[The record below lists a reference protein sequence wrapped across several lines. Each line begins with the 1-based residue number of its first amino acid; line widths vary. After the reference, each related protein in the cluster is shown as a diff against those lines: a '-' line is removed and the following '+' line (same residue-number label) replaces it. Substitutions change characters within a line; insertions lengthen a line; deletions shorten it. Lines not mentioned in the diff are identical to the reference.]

1 MRVRSTH
8 LLAVL
13 TCLLMTAT
21 TTAQISLRDLPELA
35 RPRAERLRP
44 LQIAALEPFWAD
56 LSLEYRTNQSVLDD
70 TILKASKLGDS
81 VVPLLLEK
89 LRPAAGGSTSRNLA
103 SNCRRILCLL
113 DPGSFV
119 DALTE
124 MARGSQEIAR
134 VEAII
139 LLGYA
144 DVPQAA
150 TVLTDMIETT
160 DDWIRVLIIRS
171 LRRLRSPTA
180 APKIVVL
187 LGTNDRQMR
196 EDVLAYLIAA
206 KASSVADTVAQALS
220 TESDDRLLPSF
231 IDYFAS
237 CVNQHL
243 AATEALLP
251 LLSRERI
258 DWQDT
263 RTLVTALATVAPKG
277 HDLTIRK
284 LHELIDGNDTSSL
297 AVQAAVTLRS
307 LGDKQG
313 ITRLKRTLDDKIR
326 RRKRAAALYE
336 QRASLLFA
344 IGDFTEA
351 LSDYEK
357 ILSYSEGAA
366 MTRRAYV
373 GVLKCESR
381 RKKIQSMVKHMKAS
395 GMAQEDFDALAE
407 QDEQFRNA
415 MDHERVRSLLKQ
427 LAKDRAPK

>member
-1 MRVRSTH
+1 MRVCSTP

-13 TCLLMTAT
+13 TSLLMTAT
-21 TTAQISLRDLPELA
+21 MTAQISLRDVPELA
-35 RPRAERLRP
+35 RQRAERLRP

-56 LSLEYRTNQSVLDD
+56 FALEYRTNTAVLNDA
-70 TILKASKLGDS
+70 IIKASKLGDS

-89 LRPAAGGSTSRNLA
+89 LQPAQGGSASRNLA
-103 SNCRRILCLL
+103 SNSRRVLSYL

-119 DALTE
+119 DALAE
-124 MARGSQEIAR
+124 MARGSHKIAR
-134 VEAII
+134 TESII
-139 LLGYA
+139 LLGFA
-144 DVPQAA
+144 DVPQSS
-150 TVLTDMIETT
+150 TVLTDLIDTASEAN
-160 DDWIRVLIIRS
+160 RLLIIRS
-171 LRRLRSPTA
+171 LRRLRSPEA
-180 APKIVVL
+180 APKIVAL
-187 LGTNDRQMR
+187 LGSTDRQLR
-196 EDVLAYLIAA
+196 EDVLAYLIAS
-206 KASSVADTVAQALS
+206 KASSVVDTVVQALT

-231 IDYFAS
+231 IDYFAT
-237 CVNQHL
+237 CCEQDV

-263 RTLVTALATVAPKG
+263 RTLVAALATVAPKG
-277 HDLTIRK
+277 HEKTIRK

-313 ITRLKRTLDDKIR
+313 ITRLNRTLDDKIR
-326 RRKRAAALYE
+326 RRKREAALYE

-344 IGDFTEA
+344 IDEFSDA

-357 ILSYSEGAA
+357 ILNYSEGAA

-373 GVLKCESR
+373 GMLKCESR
-381 RKKIQSMVKHMKAS
+381 RKKIQNMVKHMKAS
-395 GMAQEDFDALAE
+395 GMTQEDFDSLAE
-407 QDEQFRNA
+407 QDEPFRTA
-415 MDHERVRSLLKQ
+415 MDHERTRSFLKQ

>member
-1 MRVRSTH
+1 MRVRSTP

-13 TCLLMTAT
+13 TALLMTAT

-35 RPRAERLRP
+35 RQRAERLRP

-56 LSLEYRTNQSVLDD
+56 LSLDYRTNQAVLDE

-89 LRPAAGGSTSRNLA
+89 LRPATNNSTTRDLA

-124 MARGSQEIAR
+124 MARGSHGTAR
-134 VEAII
+134 AEAIV

-144 DVPQAA
+144 DVPQSAA
-150 TVLTDMIETT
+150 VLSDMFETA
-160 DDWIRVLIIRS
+160 DSWVRVLIIRS

-180 APKIVVL
+180 APKIVPM
-187 LGTNDRQMR
+187 LGSSDRQMR
-196 EDVLAYLIAA
+196 EDVLGYLIAS
-206 KASSVADTVAQALS
+206 KASSVANTVAQALS
-220 TESDDRLLPSF
+220 TESDDRLLPNY
-231 IDYFAS
+231 IDYFAC
-237 CVNQHL
+237 CVKQNL
-243 AATEALLP
+243 IATEALLP
-251 LLSRERI
+251 LLNQERI

-277 HDLTIRK
+277 HEETIRK
-284 LHELIDGNDTSSL
+284 LNELIDGNDTSSL
-297 AVQAAVTLRS
+297 AVQAAVALKQ

-313 ITRLKRTLDDKIR
+313 VSRLKRTLSDKIR
-326 RRKRAAALYE
+326 RRKRSAALYE

-344 IGDFTEA
+344 TGDFSDA

-381 RKKIQSMVKHMKAS
+381 RKKIQNMVKHMKAS
-395 GMAQEDFDALAE
+395 GMAQEDFDSLAE
-407 QDEQFRNA
+407 QDESFRKS
-415 MDHERVRSLLKQ
+415 MEHERVRSLLKQ

>member
-1 MRVRSTH
+1 MPVRSTP

-13 TCLLMTAT
+13 TILLMTAT
-21 TTAQISLRDLPELA
+21 TACQTSLRDVPEIA
-35 RPRAERLRP
+35 RKRADRLRP

-56 LSLEYRTNQSVLDD
+56 FALEYRTNQSVLDD
-70 TILKASKLGDS
+70 AILKASKLGDS

-89 LRPAAGGSTSRNLA
+89 LKPAQGGSTSRNLA
-103 SNCRRILCLL
+103 ANCRRVLSYL

-119 DALTE
+119 DALAE
-124 MARGSQEIAR
+124 MARGSHDIAR
-134 VEAII
+134 TEAII
-139 LLGYA
+139 LLGHA
-144 DVPQAA
+144 SVPQSSL
-150 TVLTDMIETT
+150 VLTDLIDTASESN
-160 DDWIRVLIIRS
+160 RVLIIRS

-187 LGTNDRQMR
+187 LGSSDRRLR
-196 EDVLAYLIAA
+196 ENVLGYLIAA
-206 KASSVADTVAQALS
+206 KAADVADTVVEALR

-231 IDYFAS
+231 IEYFKT
-237 CVNQHL
+237 CTKQHV

-263 RTLVTALATVAPKG
+263 RMLVAALASVAPKG
-277 HDLTIRK
+277 HEQTIRK
-284 LHELIDGNDTSSL
+284 LLELIDGNDTSSL

-326 RRKRAAALYE
+326 RRKREAALYE

-344 IGDFTEA
+344 TGEFSDA
-351 LSDYEK
+351 LNDYEK
-357 ILSYSEGAA
+357 ILDYSEGAA

-373 GVLKCESR
+373 GLLKCESR
-381 RKKIQSMVKHMKAS
+381 RKKIQNMVKNMKAS
-395 GMAQEDFDALAE
+395 GMTLEDFDSLAE
-407 QDEQFRNA
+407 QDEPFRDA
-415 MDHERVRSLLKQ
+415 MNHERIQSLLKQ
-427 LAKDRAPK
+427 LAKERAPK